1 MIKTYEKEEIK
12 MIKLKR
18 IMAAF
23 LAVLMVSG
31 FTVSAFAQDTTTIVT
46 FGGDGNST
54 QQPSQGSAPQTT
66 EQQQPAQPA
75 ADAASSKPYL
85 ALGADLNPQQL
96 ATVLSLMGLAGADL
110 NNYNVV
116 YVTNAEEHQY
126 LDSYIDPSVIGTKSL
141 SSVLVRPAQSGHG
154 INVSTQNITY
164 CTEGMY
170 KNALLTAGVENADIL
185 VVGPSQISGTAAL
198 IGAMK
203 AYADMTQTEVNVKA
217 LDTSLNEI
225 VTTGQLEEALNGAS
239 KQDVEEMIAF
249 IKAEIAGKQLNTRE
263 EIEAAV
269 RQAIKDYGGNIT
281 LSEDEIKQIVDLM
294 VKIKDL
300 GLDYNTLLDQAADI
314 YSKFGDKLSAEDLSK
329 MATEGV
335 MAGISSTVK
344 NVFTGIADSIKS
356 FFKGLFGK

>member
-1 MIKTYEKEEIK
+1 MKK
-12 MIKLKR
+12 MKKIVTLF
-18 IMAAF
+18 MS
-23 LAVLMVSG
+23 VLMVLC
-31 FTVSAFAQDTTTIVT
+31 FTTGVFANDTSTVVT
-46 FGGDGNST
+46 FPGSSSVSD
-54 QQPSQGSAPQTT
+54 QQVQQTPQTGVQT
-66 EQQQPAQPA
+66 GTDQAQPK
-75 ADAASSKPYL
+75 DASSSKPYL
-85 ALGADLNPQQL
+85 ALGADLNQQQL
-96 ATVLSLMGLAGADL
+96 ATVLALMGLGGVDL
-110 NNYNVV
+110 STMNVV

-126 LDSYIDPSVIGTKSL
+126 LDSYISPTIIGTKSL

-185 VVGPSQISGTAAL
+185 VVGPTQISGTAAL

-203 AYADMTQTEVNVKA
+203 AYADMTNTEVNVKA

-225 VTTGQLEEALNGAS
+225 VTTGQIEEALQGAS

-269 RQAIKDYGGNIT
+269 MQAIKDYNGNIT
-281 LSEDEIKQIVDLM
+281 LSDAEIKQIVDLM

-335 MAGISSTVK
+335 MAGVSSTVK
-344 NVFTGIADSIKS
+344 QVFSGIADGIKN
-356 FFKGLFGK
+356 FFKGLFSKGK